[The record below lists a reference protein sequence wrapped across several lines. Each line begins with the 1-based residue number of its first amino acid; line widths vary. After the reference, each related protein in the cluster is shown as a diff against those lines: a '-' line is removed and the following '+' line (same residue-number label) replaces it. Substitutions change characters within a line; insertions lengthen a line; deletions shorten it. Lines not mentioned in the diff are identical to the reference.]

1 MLELQSGVDYRMPYR
16 LLLYMVEIL
25 RHYYNNAD
33 VKKRD
38 NKDFKFPVVFPIV
51 FFSGK
56 ETWTVPLNLRDMFA
70 NVETFGSYALNFEYI
85 LVNAKGY
92 DNASLKKFSSKLL
105 GITLMLEKA
114 RNDVEFF
121 SGIRDNLEDI
131 EGFDEEEK
139 RILSLCIKLLDMA
152 YGYNK
157 GNDIKELLDENK
169 IEEVDSM
176 LCDIIEYA
184 KHEKEE
190 LLSEGISQGISQGE
204 LKNALEVAK
213 RMIAEEYPIDIIM
226 RLTNLSKQQIE
237 EIGA

>member
-1 MLELQSGVDYRMPYR
+1 M
-16 LLLYMVEIL
+16 EIL
-25 RHYYNNAD
+25 RHYYNAAD

-38 NKDFKFPVVFPIV
+38 SRDFKFPVVFPIV

-70 NVETFGSYALNFEYI
+70 NAEIFGSYALNFEYM

-92 DNASLKKFSSKLL
+92 DNESLKNFSSKLL

-121 SGIRDNLEDI
+121 SGIRDNLDDI

-157 GNDIKELLDENK
+157 GNDIKEMLNENK
-169 IEEVDSM
+169 VKEVDKM
-176 LCDIIEYA
+176 LCDIIENA

-190 LLSEGISQGISQGE
+190 LLSQGE
-204 LKNALEVAK
+204 FKKAK
-213 RMIAEEYPIDIIM
+213 EIAKAMLAKKYPIDTIM
-226 RLTNLSKQQIE
+226 ELTKLSRKQIE